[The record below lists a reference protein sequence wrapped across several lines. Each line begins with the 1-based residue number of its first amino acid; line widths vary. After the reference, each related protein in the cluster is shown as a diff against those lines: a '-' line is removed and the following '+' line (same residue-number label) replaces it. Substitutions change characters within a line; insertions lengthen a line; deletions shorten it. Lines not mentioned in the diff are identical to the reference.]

1 MDKIMNYLTFILKDP
16 ETLKIKCVGVKY
28 KKARFTD
35 QDLSKILK
43 SGTSNIEVKL
53 WLKELRERNFIPF
66 LEILYEGTDS
76 CEACY
81 IKQQIFIQ
89 SVREGFELLG
99 QGPLVKKYTKKVRNN
114 SNMRSPIKDQ
124 YGNKYPGI
132 LEAAE
137 QLLLAPSN
145 ISKVLHNKL
154 EHIGGYKFSFI

>member
-16 ETLKIKCVGVKY
+16 DTFKVKCVGVKY
-28 KKARFTD
+28 KKTRFTD
-35 QDLSKILK
+35 QDLNKILK
-43 SGTSNIEVKL
+43 SGTSNFEVKL
-53 WLKELRERNFIPF
+53 WLKELRDKNKIPI
-66 LEILYEGTDS
+66 LEILYQGSDS

-89 SVREGFELLG
+89 SVKENFELLG
-99 QGPLVKKYTKKVRNN
+99 QGPLIKRYTKKVRNN

-124 YGNKYPGI
+124 YGNKYLGI

-145 ISKVLHNKL
+145 ISKVLHGKL